1 LTDHRSQPT
10 DHIHTHLQRPQSL
23 LCFVSGGE
31 QTLKV
36 EINIDPACTEPKIV
50 IHTDRMTDEIQTL
63 VRQLSSPEP
72 DVIPA
77 QSGGGIALLPPEKIL
92 RVYTE
97 RQKVCAQ
104 TADGVYP
111 LKFRLYEMEEKLRGH
126 SFVRISSSEL
136 VNTKMISGMDFS
148 SCTMVLPISPLPNTA
163 IVICCSISCSF
174 LLVTLFI
181 I

>member
-1 LTDHRSQPT
+1 M
-10 DHIHTHLQRPQSL
+10 
-23 LCFVSGGE
+23 
-31 QTLKV
+31 KV

-77 QSGGGIALLPPEKIL
+77 QSGGGIALLAPEKIL

-136 VNTKMISGMDFS
+136 VNTKMIAGMDFS
-148 SCTMVLPISPLPNTA
+148 LTGTIR
-163 IVICCSISCSF
+163 
-174 LLVTLFI
+174 VTLKGGITTYVSRRHVAGIKKLFDV
-181 I
+181 